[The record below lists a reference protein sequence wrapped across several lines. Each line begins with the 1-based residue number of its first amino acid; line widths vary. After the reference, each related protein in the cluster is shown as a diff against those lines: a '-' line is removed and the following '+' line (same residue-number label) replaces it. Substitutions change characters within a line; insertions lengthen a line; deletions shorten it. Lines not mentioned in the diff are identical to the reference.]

1 MGNDLRRE
9 FNWIAGRPWLN
20 FVGTRADRFGDDPF
34 ERLWDTDRLA
44 EWLHHE
50 TGTAR
55 DLAVSESDLERA
67 RELREHLRALS
78 DAVLD
83 EVPPPRAAVTAVNR
97 ALEAYVPPRAL
108 VKDEKLRR
116 SAPDSVRAALGSLAL
131 EALHMLAAEETA
143 QLQRCAAPDC
153 RGLFLDP
160 TGRRRWCPTGRCGVK
175 LRVRAHR
182 ERARASE
189 TPN

>member
-1 MGNDLRRE
+1 MGDDLRRE

-20 FVGTRADRFGDDPF
+20 FVATRVDRFGDDPF
-34 ERLWDTDRLA
+34 ERLWDTTRLA

-55 DLAVSESDLERA
+55 DLAVSEADLDQA
-67 RELREHLRALS
+67 KELREHLRVLA
-78 DAVLD
+78 DAALD
-83 EVPPPRAAVTAVNR
+83 ETAPPRGAVAAVNR
-97 ALEAYVPPRAL
+97 ALEFYAPPRAL
-108 VKDEKLRR
+108 VRDSKLRR
-116 SAPDSVRAALGSLAL
+116 SAPETVQAALASLAL
-131 EALHMLAAEETA
+131 EALHMLAAEETT

-153 RGLFLDP
+153 QGIFLDP

-182 ERARASE
+182 ERTRAAE
-189 TPN
+189 TAG

>member
-1 MGNDLRRE
+1 MGNDLRRQ
-9 FNWIAGRPWLN
+9 FAWIAGRPWLN
-20 FVGTRADRFGDDPF
+20 FVATRADRFGDEPF

-55 DLAVSESDLERA
+55 DLAVSRADLDHA
-67 RELREHLRALS
+67 KELREHLRALA

-83 EVPPPRAAVTAVNR
+83 ETAPPRASVEAVNR
-97 ALEAYVPPRAL
+97 ALEAYAPPRAI
-108 VKDEKLRR
+108 VADERLRHDG
-116 SAPDSVRAALGSLAL
+116 PTSVRAALSSLAL
-131 EALHMLAAEETA
+131 EALQMLTSEETA

-153 RGLFLDP
+153 RGIFLDP

-182 ERARASE
+182 ERARATE
-189 TPN
+189 AAD